1 MKTTI
6 IVCSDVYGM
15 YSDYFRMSVSGEIVR
30 NSGISNNWF
39 ALKHYQI
46 PFRTLP
52 AHCWPRCKTSTT
64 RKKHTRAC
72 EMSYIYIIYICIY
85 YIILYVYRCH
95 CHGIYWWTSG
105 DQSSTIGDLTED
117 EVRIPGLQWLMFN
130 QGRVVETQ
138 RLIDP
143 SSTHCLIFWKK
154 SGFSSWQIQPNV
166 WYSG

>member
-52 AHCWPRCKTSTT
+52 AHCWPRCKTSTP
-64 RKKHTRAC
+64 RKKHMSAC
-72 EMSYIYIIYICIY
+72 EMSYIYYIYV
-85 YIILYVYRCH
+85 YIILYYM
-95 CHGIYWWTSG
+95 Y
-105 DQSSTIGDLTED
+105 
-117 EVRIPGLQWLMFN
+117 
-130 QGRVVETQ
+130 
-138 RLIDP
+138 IDVIVMEYTGGHLVTRAP
-143 SSTHCLIFWKK
+143 L
-154 SGFSSWQIQPNV
+154 
-166 WYSG
+166 